1 MNLCLHVV
9 LCAASGCK
17 HLRLYNI
24 ISVRFMLLCMFI
36 FFTRVRACCRPAV
49 QRTAYRRVIVVRP
62 LPIYYFITS
71 NDCFIDVCHLRQGS
85 LCDRSCLS
93 VCERDSTE
101 SRGRIWVNFSVFPPI
116 FWEDIHDL
124 WERSFSY
131 SGSWVDQYHRIICS
145 RWSSFYLW
153 WTDSENITKP
163 N

>member
-24 ISVRFMLLCMFI
+24 ISVRFMLLCIFI
-36 FFTRVRACCRPAV
+36 FFTRVRACCRSAV

-101 SRGRIWVNFSVFPPI
+101 SRGRIWVNFSVFP
-116 FWEDIHDL
+116 L
-124 WERSFSY
+124 SFGKTSTTC
-131 SGSWVDQYHRIICS
+131 GSDPFRIPGPGLISITESFVRDGLVFICDE
-145 RWSSFYLW
+145 L
-153 WTDSENITKP
+153 TAKT
-163 N
+163 